1 MGVRAWRLGSRD
13 GLRGRVQDIRK
24 AAMSFSSS
32 LQSYL
37 AKVKTEETKQGFASS
52 FHRYLDRSRSEPL
65 HNNED
70 GAETMEVDWVDPV
83 TGEEVKTEPAPYR
96 DPIPECSTDDR
107 GDLFASSDDDDD
119 ADVIQ
124 LDQDPPLT
132 EKKKKRQKQRIDATL
147 DCHPSYL
154 NAQQALDQF
163 NLCSQS
169 AAIVT
174 TPATASG
181 AAAAA
186 SGSTADAVPSELKEK
201 PLDLF
206 AESIYKTIVL
216 VKTTM
221 LAQQKKASKSAKTL
235 SVTAPLTTQ
244 GDSETHP
251 AQWASSLER
260 WSYTH
265 MDRLFVAAGPRR
277 STVDAHLTIH
287 SPPCLRGDECR
298 AKSLFGFTLMASMT
312 VEDLKAHETTG
323 LTPAQRLPCVLCGL
337 FIISSLQTYAD
348 CGDLTMPSGVIGQW
362 FYNPIDEPDG
372 YEESACYKPHTG
384 TSIVIAP
391 VLRYSTKCFACAYVK
406 ANVYSSCG

>member
-1 MGVRAWRLGSRD
+1 
-13 GLRGRVQDIRK
+13 
-24 AAMSFSSS
+24 MSFSSS

-52 FHRYLDRSRSEPL
+52 FHRYLERSHSEPL
-65 HNNED
+65 PDD

-83 TGEEVKTEPAPYR
+83 TGEEVKAEPAPYR

-119 ADVIQ
+119 EHVIE
-124 LDQDPPLT
+124 LDPPSA
-132 EKKKKRQKQRIDATL
+132 EEAKKKKKRQKQRIDATL

-169 AAIVT
+169 AALV
-174 TPATASG
+174 PAPASG
-181 AAAAA
+181 AAGAAA
-186 SGSTADAVPSELKEK
+186 SSEAVPSELKEK

-235 SVTAPLTTQ
+235 SVTAPTAQ
-244 GDSETHP
+244 NGDSETHP

-287 SPPCLRGDECR
+287 SPPCVRGDECR

-362 FYNPIDEPDG
+362 FYNPINEPDG

-391 VLRYSTKCFACAYVK
+391 VLRYSTKCFAFC
-406 ANVYSSCG
+406 VYTIHCSIFGVGTIMPP